1 MLKTAVRIIGKFTHS
16 LSFKLSFYAGLTMLT
31 ALLAFSYHS
40 ISTQEKNLVD
50 KIIQGAL
57 KDSEVIK
64 AAIWNGM
71 MTNDRQVIRE
81 IVRAIGGQGFERI
94 NIYDAK
100 GVLHYS
106 SHDLAESRSA
116 ARTKALLE
124 GIAGDTRIRHRFA
137 DDGRSIYVVNP
148 LVNTESCSSAACH
161 AHPQSEKVLGALE
174 VKLPLDRVKEEIS
187 RSTKQTV
194 VFGILLFILIST
206 VNGLAAIFLVNR
218 NLAKLTGD
226 AARMAR
232 GEFRL
237 DAPMTGSDEMAEF
250 SRSFEDM
257 GRRIKERTEDLDHRR
272 RYNKSLFEEAPCY
285 MTVVSK
291 DYRIVRANRTFREQ
305 FGDQLG
311 KNCFAGYKGLDAKC
325 EKCPVEKTFADGF
338 SHQSEEVW
346 KLEDEDAYV
355 MVKTSPIYD
364 DVGNIS
370 EVLEMS
376 VDVTRLKKLQMELRR
391 KQEEYRYLF
400 ENAPCY
406 LTVVD
411 RDFNIAQTNALFDRD
426 FGPKNVGNKCF
437 AVYKKR
443 DSKCENC
450 PVEKTFMDGQSHT
463 SEEVWRRNG
472 DPTYVVVSTAPV
484 TDDKGNIL
492 AVMEMSTNIT
502 EIKRLQGELA
512 TLGETVAGM
521 SHNIKNILSG
531 LQGGVYVMDSGLT
544 RGKQDRVE
552 AGWQMVKNNVQKV
565 SDLVQ
570 GILYASK
577 ERTPEYKECDPGTL
591 LAEVCDLYEERAAKE
606 AVSFKRDFDA
616 EMGLFLLDPTGIHSA
631 LSNLV
636 SNALDACRSKAPA
649 GPCRVK
655 VAGRIEGSRLLVQV
669 SDSGE
674 GIPEEVKDS
683 LFNKFYSTKGAKGT
697 GLGLV
702 ITRKVIEEHG
712 GGLNVESQLG
722 RGTTFFIEIPLKSVR
737 NEEAVKAAV

>member
-1 MLKTAVRIIGKFTHS
+1 MLA
-16 LSFKLSFYAGLTMLT
+16 

-81 IVRAIGGQGFERI
+81 IVRAIGKRGFEQI

-100 GVLHYS
+100 GLLHYS
-106 SHDLAESRSA
+106 SHDMAAGRSE
-116 ARTKALLE
+116 ARTKAMQE
-124 GIAGDTRIRHRFA
+124 AIAGDTKVRHRFS

-148 LVNTESCSSAACH
+148 LLNSESCSSAACH
-161 AHPQSEKVLGALE
+161 AHPQSQKVLGALE

-187 RSTKQTV
+187 KSAKETV
-194 VFGILLFILIST
+194 VFGFLLFILIST
-206 VNGLAAIFLVNR
+206 INGLAAIFLVKR
-218 NLAKLTGD
+218 NLTKLKGD
-226 AARMAR
+226 AVKMAR
-232 GEFRL
+232 GEFGL
-237 DAPMTGSDEMAEF
+237 ESPITGSDEMADL
-250 SRSFEDM
+250 SRSFGDM
-257 GRRIKERTEDLDHRR
+257 SRRIKERTEDLDARR
-272 RYNKSLFEEAPCY
+272 KYNKSLFEEAPCY
-285 MTVVSK
+285 MTVVNK
-291 DYRIVRANRTFREQ
+291 DYRIVRANRAFREQ

-311 KNCFAGYKGLDAKC
+311 KNCFTGYKGLESKC

-338 SHQSEEVW
+338 SHQSEEIW
-346 KLEDEDAYV
+346 KLDDEDAYV
-355 MVKTSPIYD
+355 MVKTSPMYD
-364 DVGNIS
+364 DQGNLS

-376 VDVTRLKKLQMELRR
+376 VDVTRLKKLQMELSRR
-391 KQEEYRYLF
+391 QEEYRYLF

-411 RDFNIAQTNALFDRD
+411 REFNIAQTNRLFDRD
-426 FGPKNVGNKCF
+426 FGSDNRGNKCF
-437 AVYKKR
+437 EVYKKR
-443 DSKCENC
+443 DSKCANC
-450 PVEKTFMDGQSHT
+450 PVEKTFIDGQSHT

-472 DPTYVVVSTAPV
+472 EATHVVVSTAPV

-512 TLGETVAGM
+512 ILGETIAGM

-531 LQGGVYVMDSGLT
+531 LQGGVYVVDSGLT
-544 RGKQDRVE
+544 RSKQDRVE
-552 AGWQMVKNNVQKV
+552 AGWLMVKNNVRKV

-577 ERTPEYKECDPGTL
+577 ERVPEYTECDPGAL
-591 LAEVCDLYEERAAKE
+591 LTEICDLYAEKAAKTGIILH
-606 AVSFKRDFDA
+606 RDFDT
-616 EMGLFLLDPTGIHSA
+616 EMGSFFLDPAGIHSA

-636 SNALDACRSKAPA
+636 SNALEACHPKENVRA
-649 GPCRVK
+649 CQVT
-655 VAGRIEGSRLLVQV
+655 VAGRVEGKRLLIQV
-669 SDSGE
+669 TDNGE
-674 GIPEEVKDS
+674 GIPEEVKDK
-683 LFNKFYSTKGAKGT
+683 LFNKFCSTKGAKGT

-712 GGLNVESQLG
+712 GAISVESQPG
-722 RGTTFFIEIPLKSVR
+722 RGTTFLIEIPLKPVGN
-737 NEEAVKAAV
+737 NEVAKVAL